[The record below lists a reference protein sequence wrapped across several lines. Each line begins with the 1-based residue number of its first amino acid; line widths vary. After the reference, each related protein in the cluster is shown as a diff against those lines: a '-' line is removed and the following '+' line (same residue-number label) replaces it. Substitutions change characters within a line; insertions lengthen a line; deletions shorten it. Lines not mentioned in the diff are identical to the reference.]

1 MNKAINCM
9 LIILAFVMCISCGSY
24 NTATMYADADT
35 ISIDGATRCD
45 SLLFSDFFKAPK
57 VVLLETKPECV
68 VQNIRSLEIY
78 KEDIYILDDRANKLY
93 VFDGNGKFKRTISSP
108 GRGHGEYMKLADF
121 SIDRT
126 KEIIY
131 LLDEATD
138 EILKFR
144 LDDYKFLS
152 SIKAVQNGY
161 LTYCMQEIGG
171 KIYLNRSSVLEKEKY
186 ELREIDE
193 RNGKQVGKFLKSD
206 DYNHGWNFPLSLEHS
221 NFYSKNSQ
229 SPKYIGLFS
238 NLIMNVTADGVSAA
252 YIVDSR
258 KFVNKDEVL
267 MMQRIAEGKL
277 EKIDFSGIYSQKR
290 IHQISRFIES
300 SSKVF
305 FQYLEGDER
314 NYLVYDKAS
323 GKTKTSSL
331 FMDDYVSDKNMIP
344 MDFCYSDEQGVVALL
359 KPCFMPH
366 FIKYIIDGG
375 KMRTHLDNYSRLIKL
390 NKDSNP
396 VLFFQIEEV
405 GEVWIRSLSLH
416 HSKGKRQALNMIS
429 HVLMYDDG
437 SCHTW

>member
-9 LIILAFVMCISCGSY
+9 FIILAFVMCISCGSY

-45 SLLFSDFFKAPK
+45 SLIFSDFFKAPK

-138 EILKFR
+138 EILKFS
-144 LDDYKFLS
+144 LNDYKFLS

-171 KIYLNRSSVLEKEKY
+171 KIYLNRSSVSEKEKY

-258 KFVNKDEVL
+258 KFVNKEEVL
-267 MMQRIAEGKL
+267 KMQKIAEGKL

-300 SSKVF
+300 PSKVF

-331 FMDDYVSDKNMIP
+331 FMNDYVSDKNMIP
-344 MDFCYSDEQGVVALL
+344 MDFCYSDERGVVALL

-366 FIKYIIDGG
+366 FIKYIINGG
-375 KMRTHLDNYSRLIKL
+375 KMRTHLDNYSRLVKL

-396 VLFFQIEEV
+396 VLFFHEY
-405 GEVWIRSLSLH
+405 
-416 HSKGKRQALNMIS
+416 K
-429 HVLMYDDG
+429 
-437 SCHTW
+437 

>member
-9 LIILAFVMCISCGSY
+9 FIILAFVMCISCGSY

-45 SLLFSDFFKAPK
+45 SLIFSDFFKAPK

-300 SSKVF
+300 PSKVF

-344 MDFCYSDEQGVVALL
+344 MDFCYSDERGVVALL

-396 VLFFQIEEV
+396 VLFFHEY
-405 GEVWIRSLSLH
+405 
-416 HSKGKRQALNMIS
+416 K
-429 HVLMYDDG
+429 
-437 SCHTW
+437 

>member
-9 LIILAFVMCISCGSY
+9 FIILAFVMCISCGSY

-45 SLLFSDFFKAPK
+45 SLIFSDFFKAPK

-138 EILKFR
+138 EILKFS

-171 KIYLNRSSVLEKEKY
+171 KIYLNRSSVSEKEKY

-193 RNGKQVGKFLKSD
+193 RNGKQMGKFLKSD
-206 DYNHGWNFPLSLEHS
+206 DYNNGWNFPLSLEHS

-258 KFVNKDEVL
+258 KFVNKEEVL
-267 MMQRIAEGKL
+267 KMQKIAEGKL

-300 SSKVF
+300 PSKVF

-344 MDFCYSDEQGVVALL
+344 MDFCYSDERGVVALL

-366 FIKYIIDGG
+366 FIKYIINGG

-396 VLFFQIEEV
+396 VLFFHEY
-405 GEVWIRSLSLH
+405 
-416 HSKGKRQALNMIS
+416 K
-429 HVLMYDDG
+429 
-437 SCHTW
+437 

>member
-9 LIILAFVMCISCGSY
+9 FIILAFVMCISCGSY

-138 EILKFR
+138 EILKFS
-144 LDDYKFLS
+144 LNDYKFLS

-171 KIYLNRSSVLEKEKY
+171 KIYLNRSSVSEKEKY

-258 KFVNKDEVL
+258 KFVDKEEVL
-267 MMQRIAEGKL
+267 KMQKIAEGKL

-300 SSKVF
+300 PSKVF

-331 FMDDYVSDKNMIP
+331 FMDNYVSDKNMIP
-344 MDFCYSDEQGVVALL
+344 MDFCYSDERGVVALL

-366 FIKYIIDGG
+366 FIKYIINGG

-396 VLFFQIEEV
+396 VLFFHEY
-405 GEVWIRSLSLH
+405 
-416 HSKGKRQALNMIS
+416 K
-429 HVLMYDDG
+429 
-437 SCHTW
+437 

>member
-9 LIILAFVMCISCGSY
+9 FIILAFVMCISCGSY

-45 SLLFSDFFKAPK
+45 SLIFSDFFKAPK

-138 EILKFR
+138 EILKFS
-144 LDDYKFLS
+144 LNDYKFLS

-171 KIYLNRSSVLEKEKY
+171 KIYLNRSSVSEKEKY

-258 KFVNKDEVL
+258 KFVDKEEVL
-267 MMQRIAEGKL
+267 KMQKIAEGKL

-290 IHQISRFIES
+290 IHQISRFIELP
-300 SSKVF
+300 SKVF

-331 FMDDYVSDKNMIP
+331 FMDNYVSDKNMIP

-366 FIKYIIDGG
+366 FIKYIINGG

-396 VLFFQIEEV
+396 VLFFHEY
-405 GEVWIRSLSLH
+405 
-416 HSKGKRQALNMIS
+416 K
-429 HVLMYDDG
+429 
-437 SCHTW
+437 

>member
-9 LIILAFVMCISCGSY
+9 FIILVFVMCISCGSY

-45 SLLFSDFFKAPK
+45 SLIFSDFFKAPK

-138 EILKFR
+138 EILKFS

-161 LTYCMQEIGG
+161 LTYSMQEIGG
-171 KIYLNRSSVLEKEKY
+171 KIYLNRSSVSEKEKY

-258 KFVNKDEVL
+258 KFVDKEEVL
-267 MMQRIAEGKL
+267 KMQKIAEGKL

-300 SSKVF
+300 PSKVF

-331 FMDDYVSDKNMIP
+331 FMDNYVSDKNMIP
-344 MDFCYSDEQGVVALL
+344 MDFCYSDERGVVALL

-366 FIKYIIDGG
+366 FIKYIINGG

-396 VLFFQIEEV
+396 VLFFHEY
-405 GEVWIRSLSLH
+405 
-416 HSKGKRQALNMIS
+416 KKKR
-429 HVLMYDDG
+429 
-437 SCHTW
+437 

>member
-9 LIILAFVMCISCGSY
+9 FIILVFVMCISCGSY

-45 SLLFSDFFKAPK
+45 SLIFSDFFKAPK

-93 VFDGNGKFKRTISSP
+93 IFDGNGKFKRTISSP

-126 KEIIY
+126 KEVIY

-138 EILKFR
+138 EILKFC

-161 LTYCMQEIGG
+161 LTYSMQEIGG

-206 DYNHGWNFPLSLEHS
+206 DYNNGWNFPLSLEHS

-300 SSKVF
+300 PSKVF

-344 MDFCYSDEQGVVALL
+344 MDFCYSDERGVVALL

-366 FIKYIIDGG
+366 FIKYIINGG

-396 VLFFQIEEV
+396 VLFFHEY
-405 GEVWIRSLSLH
+405 
-416 HSKGKRQALNMIS
+416 K
-429 HVLMYDDG
+429 
-437 SCHTW
+437 

>member
-9 LIILAFVMCISCGSY
+9 FIILAFVMCISCGSY

-45 SLLFSDFFKAPK
+45 SLIFSDFFKAPK

-121 SIDRT
+121 SINRT

-138 EILKFR
+138 EILKFS

-161 LTYCMQEIGG
+161 LTYSMQEIGG

-206 DYNHGWNFPLSLEHS
+206 DYNNGWNFPLSLEHS

-300 SSKVF
+300 PSKVF

-344 MDFCYSDEQGVVALL
+344 MDFCYSDERGVVALL

-366 FIKYIIDGG
+366 FIKYIINGG

-396 VLFFQIEEV
+396 VLFFHEY
-405 GEVWIRSLSLH
+405 
-416 HSKGKRQALNMIS
+416 K
-429 HVLMYDDG
+429 
-437 SCHTW
+437 

>member
-9 LIILAFVMCISCGSY
+9 FIILAFVMCISCGSY

-45 SLLFSDFFKAPK
+45 SLIFSDFFKAPK

-138 EILKFR
+138 EILKFS

-193 RNGKQVGKFLKSD
+193 RNGKQMGKFLKSD

-258 KFVNKDEVL
+258 KFVDKEEVL
-267 MMQRIAEGKL
+267 KMQKIAEGKL

-300 SSKVF
+300 PSKVF

-344 MDFCYSDEQGVVALL
+344 MDFCYSDERGVVALL

-366 FIKYIIDGG
+366 FIKYIINGG

-396 VLFFQIEEV
+396 VLFFHEY
-405 GEVWIRSLSLH
+405 
-416 HSKGKRQALNMIS
+416 K
-429 HVLMYDDG
+429 
-437 SCHTW
+437 

>member
-9 LIILAFVMCISCGSY
+9 FIILVFVMCISCGSY

-45 SLLFSDFFKAPK
+45 SLIFSDFFKAPK

-138 EILKFR
+138 EILKFS

-161 LTYCMQEIGG
+161 LTYSMQEIGG

-267 MMQRIAEGKL
+267 KMQKIAEGKL

-300 SSKVF
+300 PSKVF

-344 MDFCYSDEQGVVALL
+344 MDFCYSDERGVVALL

-366 FIKYIIDGG
+366 FMKYIINGG

-396 VLFFQIEEV
+396 VLFFHEY
-405 GEVWIRSLSLH
+405 
-416 HSKGKRQALNMIS
+416 K
-429 HVLMYDDG
+429 
-437 SCHTW
+437 

>member
-9 LIILAFVMCISCGSY
+9 FIILVFVMCISCGSY

-45 SLLFSDFFKAPK
+45 SLIFSDFFKAPK

-93 VFDGNGKFKRTISSP
+93 IFDGNGKFKRTISSP

-138 EILKFR
+138 EILKFS

-193 RNGKQVGKFLKSD
+193 RNGKQVDKFLKSD

-258 KFVNKDEVL
+258 KFVDKEEVL
-267 MMQRIAEGKL
+267 KMQKIAEGKL
-277 EKIDFSGIYSQKR
+277 EKIDFSDIYSQKR

-300 SSKVF
+300 PSKVF

-344 MDFCYSDEQGVVALL
+344 MDFCYSDERGVVALL

-366 FIKYIIDGG
+366 FIKYIINGG
-375 KMRTHLDNYSRLIKL
+375 KVRTHLDNYNRLMKL

-396 VLFFQIEEV
+396 VLFFHEY
-405 GEVWIRSLSLH
+405 
-416 HSKGKRQALNMIS
+416 K
-429 HVLMYDDG
+429 
-437 SCHTW
+437 

>member
-9 LIILAFVMCISCGSY
+9 FIILVFVMCISCGSY

-45 SLLFSDFFKAPK
+45 SLIFSDFFKAPK

-138 EILKFR
+138 EILKFS

-171 KIYLNRSSVLEKEKY
+171 KIYLNRSSVSEKEKY

-258 KFVNKDEVL
+258 KFVDKEEVL
-267 MMQRIAEGKL
+267 KMQRIAEGKL

-300 SSKVF
+300 PSKVF

-344 MDFCYSDEQGVVALL
+344 MDFCYSDERGVVALL

-366 FIKYIIDGG
+366 FIKYIINGG

-396 VLFFQIEEV
+396 VLFFHEY
-405 GEVWIRSLSLH
+405 
-416 HSKGKRQALNMIS
+416 K
-429 HVLMYDDG
+429 
-437 SCHTW
+437 

>member
-9 LIILAFVMCISCGSY
+9 FIILAFVMCISCGSY

-45 SLLFSDFFKAPK
+45 SLIFSDFFKAPK

-121 SIDRT
+121 SINRT

-138 EILKFR
+138 EILKFS

-206 DYNHGWNFPLSLEHS
+206 DYNNGWNFPLSLEHS

-300 SSKVF
+300 PSKVF

-344 MDFCYSDEQGVVALL
+344 MDFCYSDERGVVALL

-366 FIKYIIDGG
+366 FIKYIINGG

-396 VLFFQIEEV
+396 VLFFHEY
-405 GEVWIRSLSLH
+405 R
-416 HSKGKRQALNMIS
+416 
-429 HVLMYDDG
+429 
-437 SCHTW
+437 

>member
-45 SLLFSDFFKAPK
+45 SLIFSDFFKAPK

-193 RNGKQVGKFLKSD
+193 PNGKQVGKFLKSD

-300 SSKVF
+300 PSKVF

-331 FMDDYVSDKNMIP
+331 FMNDYVSDKNMIP

-396 VLFFQIEEV
+396 VLFFHEY
-405 GEVWIRSLSLH
+405 
-416 HSKGKRQALNMIS
+416 K
-429 HVLMYDDG
+429 
-437 SCHTW
+437 

>member
-9 LIILAFVMCISCGSY
+9 FIILAFVMCISCGSY

-45 SLLFSDFFKAPK
+45 SLIFSDFFKAPK

-93 VFDGNGKFKRTISSP
+93 IFDGNGKFKRTISSP

-138 EILKFR
+138 EILKFS

-152 SIKAVQNGY
+152 SIKAVQDGY
-161 LTYCMQEIGG
+161 LTYCMQEIDG
-171 KIYLNRSSVLEKEKY
+171 KIYLNRSSVSEKEKY

-258 KFVNKDEVL
+258 KFVDKEEVL
-267 MMQRIAEGKL
+267 KMQKIAEGKL

-300 SSKVF
+300 PSKVF

-331 FMDDYVSDKNMIP
+331 FMDNYVSDKNMIP
-344 MDFCYSDEQGVVALL
+344 MDFCYSDERGVVALL

-366 FIKYIIDGG
+366 FIKYIINGG

-396 VLFFQIEEV
+396 VLFFHEY
-405 GEVWIRSLSLH
+405 
-416 HSKGKRQALNMIS
+416 K
-429 HVLMYDDG
+429 
-437 SCHTW
+437 

>member
-9 LIILAFVMCISCGSY
+9 FIILAFVMCISCGSY

-45 SLLFSDFFKAPK
+45 SLIFSDFFKAPK

-93 VFDGNGKFKRTISSP
+93 IFDGNGKFKRTISSP

-138 EILKFR
+138 EILKFS

-161 LTYCMQEIGG
+161 LTYSMQEIGG
-171 KIYLNRSSVLEKEKY
+171 KIYLNRSSVSEKEKY

-258 KFVNKDEVL
+258 KFVDKEEVL
-267 MMQRIAEGKL
+267 KMQRIAEGKL

-300 SSKVF
+300 PSKVF

-344 MDFCYSDEQGVVALL
+344 MDFCYSDERGVVALL

-366 FIKYIIDGG
+366 FIKYIINGG

-390 NKDSNP
+390 NKDLNP
-396 VLFFQIEEV
+396 VLFFHEY
-405 GEVWIRSLSLH
+405 
-416 HSKGKRQALNMIS
+416 K
-429 HVLMYDDG
+429 
-437 SCHTW
+437 

>member
-9 LIILAFVMCISCGSY
+9 FIILAFVMCISCGSY

-45 SLLFSDFFKAPK
+45 SLIFSDFFKAPK

-93 VFDGNGKFKRTISSP
+93 VFDGNGKFKRTISSA

-138 EILKFR
+138 EILKFS
-144 LDDYKFLS
+144 LNDYKFLS

-171 KIYLNRSSVLEKEKY
+171 KIYLNRSSVSEKEKY

-193 RNGKQVGKFLKSD
+193 RSGKQVGKFLKSD

-258 KFVNKDEVL
+258 KFVDKEEVL
-267 MMQRIAEGKL
+267 KMQKIAEGKL

-300 SSKVF
+300 PSKVF

-331 FMDDYVSDKNMIP
+331 FMDNYVSDKNMIP
-344 MDFCYSDEQGVVALL
+344 MDFCYSDERGVVALL

-366 FIKYIIDGG
+366 FIKYIINGG

-390 NKDSNP
+390 NKNSNP
-396 VLFFQIEEV
+396 VLFFHEY
-405 GEVWIRSLSLH
+405 
-416 HSKGKRQALNMIS
+416 K
-429 HVLMYDDG
+429 
-437 SCHTW
+437 

>member
-9 LIILAFVMCISCGSY
+9 FIILAFVMCISCGSY

-45 SLLFSDFFKAPK
+45 SLIFSDFFKAPK

-138 EILKFR
+138 EILKFS
-144 LDDYKFLS
+144 LNDYKFLS

-161 LTYCMQEIGG
+161 LTYCMQEIDG
-171 KIYLNRSSVLEKEKY
+171 KIYLNRSSVSEKEKY

-258 KFVNKDEVL
+258 KFVDKEEVL
-267 MMQRIAEGKL
+267 KMQKIAEGKL

-300 SSKVF
+300 PSKVF

-331 FMDDYVSDKNMIP
+331 FMNDYVSDKNMIP
-344 MDFCYSDEQGVVALL
+344 MDFCYSDERGVVALL

-396 VLFFQIEEV
+396 VLFFHEY
-405 GEVWIRSLSLH
+405 
-416 HSKGKRQALNMIS
+416 K
-429 HVLMYDDG
+429 
-437 SCHTW
+437 

>member
-9 LIILAFVMCISCGSY
+9 FIILAFVMCISCGSY

-45 SLLFSDFFKAPK
+45 SLIFSDFFKAPK

-93 VFDGNGKFKRTISSP
+93 IFDGNGKFKRTISSP

-138 EILKFR
+138 EILKFS
-144 LDDYKFLS
+144 LNDYKFLS

-171 KIYLNRSSVLEKEKY
+171 KIYLNRSSVSEKEKY

-258 KFVNKDEVL
+258 KFVDKEEVL
-267 MMQRIAEGKL
+267 KMQKIAEGKL

-300 SSKVF
+300 PSKVF

-331 FMDDYVSDKNMIP
+331 FMDNYVSDKNMIP
-344 MDFCYSDEQGVVALL
+344 MDFCYSDERGVVALL

-366 FIKYIIDGG
+366 FIKYIINGG
-375 KMRTHLDNYSRLIKL
+375 KMRKHLDNYSRLIKL

-396 VLFFQIEEV
+396 VLFFHEY
-405 GEVWIRSLSLH
+405 
-416 HSKGKRQALNMIS
+416 K
-429 HVLMYDDG
+429 
-437 SCHTW
+437 

>member
-171 KIYLNRSSVLEKEKY
+171 KIYPNRSSVLEKEKY

-206 DYNHGWNFPLSLEHS
+206 DYNHGWNLPLSLEHS

-300 SSKVF
+300 PSKVF

-396 VLFFQIEEV
+396 VLFFHEY
-405 GEVWIRSLSLH
+405 
-416 HSKGKRQALNMIS
+416 K
-429 HVLMYDDG
+429 
-437 SCHTW
+437 

>member
-9 LIILAFVMCISCGSY
+9 FIILAFVMCISCGSY

-45 SLLFSDFFKAPK
+45 SLIFSDFFKAPK

-126 KEIIY
+126 KEVIY

-138 EILKFR
+138 EILKFS

-258 KFVNKDEVL
+258 KFVDKEEVL
-267 MMQRIAEGKL
+267 KMQKIAEGKL

-300 SSKVF
+300 PSKVF

-344 MDFCYSDEQGVVALL
+344 MDFCYSDERGVVALL

-396 VLFFQIEEV
+396 VLFFHEY
-405 GEVWIRSLSLH
+405 
-416 HSKGKRQALNMIS
+416 K
-429 HVLMYDDG
+429 
-437 SCHTW
+437 

>member
-9 LIILAFVMCISCGSY
+9 FIILAFVMCISCGSY

-45 SLLFSDFFKAPK
+45 SLIFSDFFKAPK

-138 EILKFR
+138 EILKFS
-144 LDDYKFLS
+144 LNDYKFLS

-171 KIYLNRSSVLEKEKY
+171 KIYLNRSSVSEKEKY

-238 NLIMNVTADGVSAA
+238 NLIMNVTADGVSTA

-258 KFVNKDEVL
+258 KFVDKEEVL
-267 MMQRIAEGKL
+267 KMQRIAEGKL

-300 SSKVF
+300 PSKVF

-344 MDFCYSDEQGVVALL
+344 MDFCYSDERGVVALL

-366 FIKYIIDGG
+366 FIKYIINGG

-396 VLFFQIEEV
+396 VLFFHEY
-405 GEVWIRSLSLH
+405 
-416 HSKGKRQALNMIS
+416 K
-429 HVLMYDDG
+429 
-437 SCHTW
+437 

>member
-9 LIILAFVMCISCGSY
+9 FIILVFVMCISCGSY

-45 SLLFSDFFKAPK
+45 SLIFSDFFKAPK

-138 EILKFR
+138 EILKFS

-152 SIKAVQNGY
+152 SIKAVQDGY

-171 KIYLNRSSVLEKEKY
+171 KIYLNRSSVSEKEKY

-258 KFVNKDEVL
+258 KFVDKEEVL
-267 MMQRIAEGKL
+267 KMQKIAEGKL

-300 SSKVF
+300 PSKVF

-331 FMDDYVSDKNMIP
+331 FMDNYVSDKNMIP
-344 MDFCYSDEQGVVALL
+344 MDFCYSDERGVVALL

-366 FIKYIIDGG
+366 FIKYIINGG

-396 VLFFQIEEV
+396 VLFFHEY
-405 GEVWIRSLSLH
+405 
-416 HSKGKRQALNMIS
+416 K
-429 HVLMYDDG
+429 
-437 SCHTW
+437 

>member
-9 LIILAFVMCISCGSY
+9 FIILAFVMCISCGSY

-45 SLLFSDFFKAPK
+45 SLIFSDFFKAPK

-93 VFDGNGKFKRTISSP
+93 IFDGNGKFKRTISSP

-126 KEIIY
+126 KEVIY

-138 EILKFR
+138 EILKFS
-144 LDDYKFLS
+144 LNDYKFLS

-161 LTYCMQEIGG
+161 LTYSMQEIGG

-193 RNGKQVGKFLKSD
+193 CNGKQVGKFLKSD

-258 KFVNKDEVL
+258 KFVDKEEVL
-267 MMQRIAEGKL
+267 KMQKIAEGKL

-300 SSKVF
+300 PSKVF

-344 MDFCYSDEQGVVALL
+344 MDFCYSDERGVVALL

-366 FIKYIIDGG
+366 FIKYIINGG
-375 KMRTHLDNYSRLIKL
+375 KMRTHLDNYNRLMKL

-396 VLFFQIEEV
+396 VLFFHEY
-405 GEVWIRSLSLH
+405 
-416 HSKGKRQALNMIS
+416 K
-429 HVLMYDDG
+429 
-437 SCHTW
+437 

>member
-9 LIILAFVMCISCGSY
+9 FIILAFVMCISCGSY

-45 SLLFSDFFKAPK
+45 SLIFSDFFKAPK

-126 KEIIY
+126 KEVIY

-138 EILKFR
+138 EILKFS

-300 SSKVF
+300 PSKVF

-331 FMDDYVSDKNMIP
+331 FMNDYVSDKNMIP
-344 MDFCYSDEQGVVALL
+344 MDFCYSDERGVVALL

-396 VLFFQIEEV
+396 VLFFHEY
-405 GEVWIRSLSLH
+405 
-416 HSKGKRQALNMIS
+416 K
-429 HVLMYDDG
+429 
-437 SCHTW
+437 

>member
-9 LIILAFVMCISCGSY
+9 FIILVFVMCISCGSY

-45 SLLFSDFFKAPK
+45 SLIFSDFFKAPK

-238 NLIMNVTADGVSAA
+238 NLIMNVTADGVFAA

-258 KFVNKDEVL
+258 NFVNKDEVL

-300 SSKVF
+300 PSKVF

-331 FMDDYVSDKNMIP
+331 FMNDYVSDKNMIP
-344 MDFCYSDEQGVVALL
+344 MDFCYSDERGVVALL

-396 VLFFQIEEV
+396 VLFFHEY
-405 GEVWIRSLSLH
+405 
-416 HSKGKRQALNMIS
+416 K
-429 HVLMYDDG
+429 
-437 SCHTW
+437 

>member
-9 LIILAFVMCISCGSY
+9 FIILAFVMCISCGSY

-35 ISIDGATRCD
+35 ISIDGATKCD
-45 SLLFSDFFKAPK
+45 SLIFSDFFKAPK

-138 EILKFR
+138 EILKFS
-144 LDDYKFLS
+144 LNDYKFLS

-171 KIYLNRSSVLEKEKY
+171 KIYLNRSSVSEKEKY

-258 KFVNKDEVL
+258 KFVDKEEVL
-267 MMQRIAEGKL
+267 KMQKIAEGKL

-300 SSKVF
+300 PSKVF

-344 MDFCYSDEQGVVALL
+344 MDFCYSDERGVVALL

-366 FIKYIIDGG
+366 FIKYIINGG

-396 VLFFQIEEV
+396 VLFFHEY
-405 GEVWIRSLSLH
+405 
-416 HSKGKRQALNMIS
+416 K
-429 HVLMYDDG
+429 
-437 SCHTW
+437 

>member
-9 LIILAFVMCISCGSY
+9 FIILAFVMCISCGSY

-45 SLLFSDFFKAPK
+45 SLIFSDFFKAPK

-138 EILKFR
+138 EILKFS
-144 LDDYKFLS
+144 LNDYKFLS

-171 KIYLNRSSVLEKEKY
+171 KIYLNRSSVSEKEKY

-206 DYNHGWNFPLSLEHS
+206 DYNNGWNFPLSLEHS

-258 KFVNKDEVL
+258 KFVDKEEVL
-267 MMQRIAEGKL
+267 KMQKIAEGKL

-300 SSKVF
+300 PSKVF

-331 FMDDYVSDKNMIP
+331 FMNDYVSDKNMIP
-344 MDFCYSDEQGVVALL
+344 MDFCYSDERGVVALL

-366 FIKYIIDGG
+366 FIKYIINGG

-396 VLFFQIEEV
+396 VLFFHEY
-405 GEVWIRSLSLH
+405 
-416 HSKGKRQALNMIS
+416 K
-429 HVLMYDDG
+429 
-437 SCHTW
+437 

>member
-9 LIILAFVMCISCGSY
+9 FIILVFVMCISCGSY

-45 SLLFSDFFKAPK
+45 SLIFSDFFKAPK

-126 KEIIY
+126 KEVIY

-138 EILKFR
+138 EILKFS

-161 LTYCMQEIGG
+161 LTYSMQEIGG

-290 IHQISRFIES
+290 IHQISRFMES
-300 SSKVF
+300 PSKVF

-344 MDFCYSDEQGVVALL
+344 MDFCYSDERGVVALL

-366 FIKYIIDGG
+366 FIKYIINGG

-396 VLFFQIEEV
+396 VLFFHEY
-405 GEVWIRSLSLH
+405 
-416 HSKGKRQALNMIS
+416 K
-429 HVLMYDDG
+429 
-437 SCHTW
+437 

>member
-9 LIILAFVMCISCGSY
+9 FIILAFVMCISCGSY

-45 SLLFSDFFKAPK
+45 SLIFSDFFKAPK

-138 EILKFR
+138 EILKFS
-144 LDDYKFLS
+144 LNDYKFLS

-171 KIYLNRSSVLEKEKY
+171 KIYLNRSSVSEKEKY

-258 KFVNKDEVL
+258 KFVNKEEVL
-267 MMQRIAEGKL
+267 KMQGIAEGKL

-300 SSKVF
+300 PSKVF

-344 MDFCYSDEQGVVALL
+344 MDFCYSDERGVVALL

-366 FIKYIIDGG
+366 FIKYIINGG

-396 VLFFQIEEV
+396 VLFFHEY
-405 GEVWIRSLSLH
+405 
-416 HSKGKRQALNMIS
+416 K
-429 HVLMYDDG
+429 
-437 SCHTW
+437 

>member
-9 LIILAFVMCISCGSY
+9 FIILAFVMCISCGSY

-57 VVLLETKPECV
+57 VVLLETKPVCV

-171 KIYLNRSSVLEKEKY
+171 KIYLNRSSVWEKEKY

-300 SSKVF
+300 PSKVF

-331 FMDDYVSDKNMIP
+331 FMNDYVSDKNMIP
-344 MDFCYSDEQGVVALL
+344 MDFCYSDERGVVALL

-396 VLFFQIEEV
+396 VLFFHEY
-405 GEVWIRSLSLH
+405 
-416 HSKGKRQALNMIS
+416 K
-429 HVLMYDDG
+429 
-437 SCHTW
+437 

>member
-9 LIILAFVMCISCGSY
+9 FIILAFVMCISCGSY

-45 SLLFSDFFKAPK
+45 SLIFSDFFKAPK

-93 VFDGNGKFKRTISSP
+93 IFDGNGKFKRTISSP

-138 EILKFR
+138 EILKFS

-161 LTYCMQEIGG
+161 LTYSMQEIGG
-171 KIYLNRSSVLEKEKY
+171 KIYLNRSSVSEKEKY

-258 KFVNKDEVL
+258 KFVNKEEVL
-267 MMQRIAEGKL
+267 KMQKIAEGKL
-277 EKIDFSGIYSQKR
+277 EKIDFSDIYSQKR

-300 SSKVF
+300 PSKVF

-331 FMDDYVSDKNMIP
+331 FMDNYVSDKNMIP
-344 MDFCYSDEQGVVALL
+344 MDFCYSDERGVVALL

-366 FIKYIIDGG
+366 FIKYIINGG

-396 VLFFQIEEV
+396 VLFFHEY
-405 GEVWIRSLSLH
+405 
-416 HSKGKRQALNMIS
+416 K
-429 HVLMYDDG
+429 
-437 SCHTW
+437 

>member
-9 LIILAFVMCISCGSY
+9 FIILAFVMCISCGSY

-45 SLLFSDFFKAPK
+45 SLIFSDFFKAPK

-138 EILKFR
+138 EILKFS

-161 LTYCMQEIGG
+161 LTYSMQEIGG

-206 DYNHGWNFPLSLEHS
+206 DYNNGWNFPLSLEHS

-258 KFVNKDEVL
+258 KFVDKEEVL
-267 MMQRIAEGKL
+267 KMQKIAEGKL

-300 SSKVF
+300 PSKVF

-344 MDFCYSDEQGVVALL
+344 MDFCYSDERGVVALL

-366 FIKYIIDGG
+366 FIKYIINGG
-375 KMRTHLDNYSRLIKL
+375 KMRTHLDNYSRLVKL

-396 VLFFQIEEV
+396 VLFFHEY
-405 GEVWIRSLSLH
+405 
-416 HSKGKRQALNMIS
+416 K
-429 HVLMYDDG
+429 
-437 SCHTW
+437 

>member
-9 LIILAFVMCISCGSY
+9 FIILAFAMCISCGSY

-45 SLLFSDFFKAPK
+45 SLIFSDFFKAPK

-138 EILKFR
+138 EILKFS
-144 LDDYKFLS
+144 LNDYKFLS

-171 KIYLNRSSVLEKEKY
+171 KIYLNRSSVSEKEKY

-206 DYNHGWNFPLSLEHS
+206 DYNNGWNFPLSLEHS

-258 KFVNKDEVL
+258 KFVNKEEVL
-267 MMQRIAEGKL
+267 MMQSIAEGKL

-300 SSKVF
+300 PSKVF

-344 MDFCYSDEQGVVALL
+344 MDFCYSDERGVVALL

-366 FIKYIIDGG
+366 FIKYIINGG

-396 VLFFQIEEV
+396 VLFFHEY
-405 GEVWIRSLSLH
+405 
-416 HSKGKRQALNMIS
+416 K
-429 HVLMYDDG
+429 
-437 SCHTW
+437 

>member
-9 LIILAFVMCISCGSY
+9 FIILAFVMCISCGSY
-24 NTATMYADADT
+24 NAATMYADADT

-45 SLLFSDFFKAPK
+45 SLIFSDFFKAPK

-93 VFDGNGKFKRTISSP
+93 IFDGNGKFKRTISSP

-138 EILKFR
+138 EILKFS

-258 KFVNKDEVL
+258 KFVDKEEVL
-267 MMQRIAEGKL
+267 KMQKIAEGKL

-300 SSKVF
+300 PSKVF

-331 FMDDYVSDKNMIP
+331 FMDNYVSDKNMIP
-344 MDFCYSDEQGVVALL
+344 MDFCYSDERGVVALL

-366 FIKYIIDGG
+366 FIKYIINGG

-396 VLFFQIEEV
+396 VLFFHEY
-405 GEVWIRSLSLH
+405 
-416 HSKGKRQALNMIS
+416 K
-429 HVLMYDDG
+429 
-437 SCHTW
+437 

>member
-9 LIILAFVMCISCGSY
+9 FIILVFVMCISCGSY

-45 SLLFSDFFKAPK
+45 SLIFSDFFKAPK

-126 KEIIY
+126 KDIIY

-138 EILKFR
+138 EILKFS

-161 LTYCMQEIGG
+161 LTYSMQEIGG

-193 RNGKQVGKFLKSD
+193 RNGKQMGKFLKSD
-206 DYNHGWNFPLSLEHS
+206 DYNNGWNFPLSLEHS

-258 KFVNKDEVL
+258 KFVNKEEVL
-267 MMQRIAEGKL
+267 KMQGIAEGKL
-277 EKIDFSGIYSQKR
+277 EKIDFSDIYSQKR

-300 SSKVF
+300 PSKVF

-344 MDFCYSDEQGVVALL
+344 MDFCYSDERGVVALL

-396 VLFFQIEEV
+396 VLFFHEY
-405 GEVWIRSLSLH
+405 
-416 HSKGKRQALNMIS
+416 K
-429 HVLMYDDG
+429 
-437 SCHTW
+437 

>member
-9 LIILAFVMCISCGSY
+9 FIILAFVMCISCGSY

-45 SLLFSDFFKAPK
+45 SLIFSDFFKAPK

-93 VFDGNGKFKRTISSP
+93 IFDGNGKFKRTISSP

-138 EILKFR
+138 EILKFS

-171 KIYLNRSSVLEKEKY
+171 KIYLNRSSVSEKEKY

-258 KFVNKDEVL
+258 KFVDKEEVL
-267 MMQRIAEGKL
+267 KMQKIAEGKL

-300 SSKVF
+300 PSKVF

-344 MDFCYSDEQGVVALL
+344 MDFCYSDERGVVALL

-396 VLFFQIEEV
+396 VLFFHEY
-405 GEVWIRSLSLH
+405 
-416 HSKGKRQALNMIS
+416 K
-429 HVLMYDDG
+429 
-437 SCHTW
+437 

>member
-45 SLLFSDFFKAPK
+45 SLIFSDFFKAPK

-138 EILKFR
+138 EILKFS

-300 SSKVF
+300 PSKVF

-331 FMDDYVSDKNMIP
+331 FMNDYVSDKNMIP

-366 FIKYIIDGG
+366 FMKYIINGG

-396 VLFFQIEEV
+396 VLFFHEY
-405 GEVWIRSLSLH
+405 
-416 HSKGKRQALNMIS
+416 K
-429 HVLMYDDG
+429 
-437 SCHTW
+437 

>member
-9 LIILAFVMCISCGSY
+9 FIILAFVMCISCGSY

-45 SLLFSDFFKAPK
+45 SLIFSDFFKAPK

-93 VFDGNGKFKRTISSP
+93 IFDGNGKFKRTISSP

-121 SIDRT
+121 SINRT
-126 KEIIY
+126 KEVIY

-138 EILKFR
+138 EILKFS

-171 KIYLNRSSVLEKEKY
+171 KIYLNRSSVSEKEKY

-267 MMQRIAEGKL
+267 MMQRVAEGKL

-300 SSKVF
+300 PSNVF
-305 FQYLEGDER
+305 FQYLEGNER

-331 FMDDYVSDKNMIP
+331 FMNDYVSDKNMIP
-344 MDFCYSDEQGVVALL
+344 MDFCYSDERGVVALL

-396 VLFFQIEEV
+396 VLFFHEY
-405 GEVWIRSLSLH
+405 
-416 HSKGKRQALNMIS
+416 K
-429 HVLMYDDG
+429 
-437 SCHTW
+437 

>member
-9 LIILAFVMCISCGSY
+9 FIILAFVMCISCGSY

-45 SLLFSDFFKAPK
+45 SLIFSDFFKAPK

-93 VFDGNGKFKRTISSP
+93 IFDGNGKFKRTISSP

-126 KEIIY
+126 KEVIY

-138 EILKFR
+138 EILKFS

-161 LTYCMQEIGG
+161 LTYSMQEIGG

-258 KFVNKDEVL
+258 KFVDKEEVL
-267 MMQRIAEGKL
+267 KMQKIAEGKL
-277 EKIDFSGIYSQKR
+277 EKIDFSGIYWQKR

-300 SSKVF
+300 PSKVF

-344 MDFCYSDEQGVVALL
+344 MDFCYSDERGVVALL

-366 FIKYIIDGG
+366 FIKYIINGG
-375 KMRTHLDNYSRLIKL
+375 KVRTHLDNYNRLMKL

-396 VLFFQIEEV
+396 VLFFHEY
-405 GEVWIRSLSLH
+405 
-416 HSKGKRQALNMIS
+416 K
-429 HVLMYDDG
+429 
-437 SCHTW
+437 